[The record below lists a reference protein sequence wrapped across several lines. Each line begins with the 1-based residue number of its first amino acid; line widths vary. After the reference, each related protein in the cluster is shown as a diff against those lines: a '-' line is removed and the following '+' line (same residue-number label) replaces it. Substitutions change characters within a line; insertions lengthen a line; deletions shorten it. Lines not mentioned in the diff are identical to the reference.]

1 MKNIKKSLFEEPFHM
16 KFGLDNFF
24 LTDNKIRHIIQVNG
38 LKNLILLLHISNN
51 EHFNQNDIHKNME
64 QNKRNTHNEYQ
75 ILVHMNLVI
84 ELSLPNIH
92 QVQKIIVD
100 DLD

>member
-1 MKNIKKSLFEEPFHM
+1 MKNIKRSLFEEAFHM

-24 LTDNKIRHIIQVNG
+24 LANNKIRHIVQVNG

>member
-1 MKNIKKSLFEEPFHM
+1 M

-51 EHFNQNDIHKNME
+51 EDLNQYNVHKNME
-64 QNKRNTHNEYQ
+64 QYERNTHNKYQ

-84 ELSLPNIH
+84 ELSLPDIH
-92 QVQKIIVD
+92 QVQEIIVD